1 MHQEFYVID
10 SAIGTILHWI
20 SNMHCMYMLLLVN
33 RKPPEYKSINLC
45 LFIYQLM
52 ENLVHL
58 EVQTDYLRIFL
69 VSKQLISNAAFRAQ
83 VKHTKTGAVRLDLQT
98 Y

>member
-69 VSKQLISNAAFRAQ
+69 DRKSV
-83 VKHTKTGAVRLDLQT
+83 V
-98 Y
+98 